1 MSRSILSTQ
10 AIPME
15 KQLKIEVEKHA
26 FALSNV
32 IFRHTPEE
40 FGLLLISGHVGRQ
53 YVATPAH
60 AKRIWLRLG
69 EHIAAFEKVHGP
81 IKVALPKNAGNESAE
96 LKKVG
101 F

>member
-1 MSRSILSTQ
+1 
-10 AIPME
+10 ME
-15 KQLKIEVEKHA
+15 KQMKIEVEKHA

-32 IFRHTPEE
+32 IFRHTAEE
-40 FGLLLISGHVGRQ
+40 FGLLLVSGHVGRQ
-53 YVATPAH
+53 YVVTPAH

-69 EHIAAFEKVHGP
+69 EHIAAYEKANGP
-81 IKVALPKNAGNESAE
+81 LKAELPKKAGNESAE